1 MGRNWTL
8 LKKFRYVTTVKEFM
22 IKKFLVTMFL
32 GALVPGV
39 GHIYLS
45 VHHPGIMIFLIGLF
59 LRFVTDFLPFPLN
72 WVIFGAYWIWAL
84 IHLYRIYKIVTGST
98 GQVI

>member
-1 MGRNWTL
+1 
-8 LKKFRYVTTVKEFM
+8 M

-39 GHIYLS
+39 GHIYLG

-59 LRFVTDFLPFPLN
+59 LRFVTDTDNNNLVNVRNQMDMNSQTFSDT
-72 WVIFGAYWIWAL
+72 
-84 IHLYRIYKIVTGST
+84 R
-98 GQVI
+98 

>member
-1 MGRNWTL
+1 VGRNWTL

-59 LRFVTDFLPFPLN
+59 LRFVTDTDNNNLVNVRNQMDMNSQTFSDT
-72 WVIFGAYWIWAL
+72 
-84 IHLYRIYKIVTGST
+84 R
-98 GQVI
+98 